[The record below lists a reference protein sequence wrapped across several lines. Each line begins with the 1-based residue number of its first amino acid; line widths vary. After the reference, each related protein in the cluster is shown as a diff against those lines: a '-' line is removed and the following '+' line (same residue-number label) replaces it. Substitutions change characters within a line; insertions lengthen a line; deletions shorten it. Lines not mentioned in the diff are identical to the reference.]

1 MRFSDT
7 DCRSSHLPKPSSAK
21 IAGSC
26 PPETQGPSQRIA
38 VLATNERVHPPFVR
52 SKNPRAYRRVLLIA
66 FLPVAVCVAATG
78 PTRPQESRHNV
89 NIGLGTHLTQ
99 GRPILPRQESP
110 CRALSARHS

>member
-66 FLPVAVCVAATG
+66 FLPVAVCLGANVPPPA
-78 PTRPQESRHNV
+78 PVTRRNSQMVSVHEADK
-89 NIGLGTHLTQ
+89 
-99 GRPILPRQESP
+99 RQ
-110 CRALSARHS
+110 C